1 MRKDKIHD
9 TENVKSETEN
19 EEMDEIIKNIP
30 YVLDDTNETANHI
43 IYQIMS
49 YVAEISSSENEMHD
63 AEYVSNLIDLTSE
76 YLGKIRDLSINNYL
90 KNMFGIIKVNDE

>member
-49 YVAEISSSENEMHD
+49 YVAEISSSENDMHD

>member
-30 YVLDDTNETANHI
+30 YVLDDTNDTANHI

-90 KNMFGIIKVNDE
+90 KNMFGISKTIEE